1 MKQALEVKG
10 YQARKA
16 LGLCVR
22 DRCEEKPEKKSDG
35 TRRSYCPTHN
45 AQNKKHADAFYA
57 RQSKAAT
64 KRKAKKAKPAAKK
77 AAAVTSEVSNG

>member
-1 MKQALEVKG
+1 MKKQALEVKG

-22 DRCEEKPEKKSDG
+22 DRCEEKPKKKADG
-35 TRRSYCPTHN
+35 TRRSYCDTHN

-57 RQSKAAT
+57 RQSKAA
-64 KRKAKKAKPAAKK
+64 KKKPKVRKPKAP
-77 AAAVTSEVSNG
+77 VTPVEPVTA

>member
-22 DRCEEKPEKKSDG
+22 DRCEEKPKKKADG
-35 TRRSYCPTHN
+35 TRRSYCATHN

-57 RQSKAAT
+57 RQNKAA
-64 KRKAKKAKPAAKK
+64 KAHKVKKAKAAAKK
-77 AAAVTSEVSNG
+77 AAAVTPEGSNG